1 MKNSQT
7 QKDIVKAWAKMELN
21 SSYGFPPVPV
31 ILMEYDEDKALHI
44 TEEGKKN
51 LMVIQEAL
59 KNVL

>member
-1 MKNSQT
+1 MKNTQT
-7 QKDIVKAWAKMELN
+7 QKDLVKAWAKIELN
-21 SSYGFPPVPV
+21 SSYEFPPVPV
-31 ILMEYDEDKALHI
+31 IPMEYNKNKALQI

>member
-7 QKDIVKAWAKMELN
+7 QKDLVKAWAKIELN

-31 ILMEYDEDKALHI
+31 IPMEYDENKSLQI
-44 TEEGKKN
+44 TEDGKKN
-51 LMVIQEAL
+51 LMLIQEAL

>member
-7 QKDIVKAWAKMELN
+7 QKDLVKAWAKMELN

-31 ILMEYDEDKALHI
+31 IPMVYDENKALQI

-51 LMVIQEAL
+51 LMLIREAL

>member
-1 MKNSQT
+1 MKT
-7 QKDIVKAWAKMELN
+7 QKDLVKAWVKIKLN

-31 ILMEYDEDKALHI
+31 IPMEYDENKALQI
-44 TEEGKKN
+44 TEEGKKD